1 MGPRPAPGRPHCAKR
16 EAGFTL
22 IEVVVAFLLLS
33 IVLAA
38 GFEIFSTG
46 MARASDL
53 ADRSQALAIAQS
65 KLAAAGTEELLR
77 DGQARGESEDR
88 RFRWSMSVL
97 ATEEGQDPRMPVQSP
112 YLLYRVDVRVEWHGS
127 RGRDQDIELAT
138 LALGQRP

>member
-1 MGPRPAPGRPHCAKR
+1 
-16 EAGFTL
+16 
-22 IEVVVAFLLLS
+22 VVVAFLLLS
-33 IVLAA
+33 LVLAA

-46 MARASDL
+46 MARAGDL

-77 DGQARGESEDR
+77 DGQSRGESDDR
-88 RFRWSMSVL
+88 RFRWALSVK

-112 YLLYRVDVRVEWHGS
+112 YLLYRIDVRVEWQGT
-127 RGRDQDIELAT
+127 RGGDQGVELST